1 MIDSRY
7 FTPLINLETWEQ
19 IPKGILAEVD
29 GWRVKVECLKPTV
42 FRFEIWEEGRGEP
55 EPQYA
60 VIKDLAE
67 LSCPFEV
74 AEMPDSLVLQTSEA
88 SLTLLRAP
96 FALVGRRADGSVFL
110 DTRTEK
116 VLGAYS
122 YINDTFMVSRSR
134 SQNEII
140 LGLGEKTGPMNRSGR
155 SYMLW
160 NMDVLSPGLL
170 GELNFDPSTGDPKQ
184 DPTSTLF
191 DPYYISI
198 PFYQSVD
205 SEGRASGSFMDNAR
219 RAHYDFSQDDRTEI
233 RFDGGRYVEFFF
245 AGPKLADVIFDYTEL
260 TGRIQPPPL
269 WALGYHHCRWA
280 PYHQDDVLARAKTYR
295 EKKLPCDSFWLDI
308 DHMEGYRVF
317 TWNSKL
323 FPRPTEMLQ
332 SLKNLSFRCVTII
345 DPGVKHEPGYSVFD
359 SGLAKGV
366 FCRTDSGAIYQG
378 QVWPG
383 RTAFPDFVNPE
394 ARTWWGDYNARH
406 VEFGLAGIWNDM
418 NEPATGDIPP
428 YAMRFGS
435 GGYSHEAYHN
445 VYALLM
451 AMGTVEGL
459 RKAMPDK
466 RTFVL
471 SRAGSAGIQRYAANW
486 LGDNMSRWDHLEMS
500 VTMSLGMGL
509 SGQPFVGADIG
520 GFCEQSNG
528 ELLARWYQAAC
539 LAPFCRNHCDAASR
553 DQYPWSFGPEVEEV
567 CRDALRLRY
576 QLMPYLYS
584 TFIQASQSGLPV
596 MRPMILEDESFGD
609 CQDQYMLGDSLLVA
623 PVMQEGVRGRTVTFP
638 EGEWFS
644 WWDGTIYEGTC
655 YVQAPLEI
663 IPLFIKAGSVVPLW
677 PEAPDS
683 TMGYRPETILLKVGV
698 PSRDGQWV
706 SVLVEDDGE
715 TFAWERGERLTTTFT
730 LAREGSSVHLE
741 AVSTGTAD
749 PGNVR
754 QGYDLE
760 ILGGGDA
767 TVTFSKLPSAE

>member
-7 FTPLINLETWEQ
+7 FTPLLNLDEWEQ
-19 IPKGILAEVD
+19 TPKGILAEVD
-29 GWRVKVECLKPTV
+29 GWMAKVECLKPSL
-42 FRFEIWEEGRGEP
+42 FRVEIWEEGRSYP
-55 EPQYA
+55 EPQHA
-60 VIKDLAE
+60 VIKDLSE

-74 AEMPDSLVLQTSEA
+74 AETPDTITLQTEEA
-88 SLTLLRAP
+88 ILTVHRAP
-96 FALVGRRADGSVFL
+96 FALVGKRADGSVFL
-110 DTRTEK
+110 DTRTEGG
-116 VLGAYS
+116 LGAYS
-122 YINDTFMVSRSR
+122 FINDTFAVSRGR
-134 SQNEII
+134 CQDEII
-140 LGLGEKTGPMNRSGR
+140 LGLGEKTGPMNRNGKT
-155 SYMLW
+155 YMLW

-170 GELNFDPSTGDPKQ
+170 GELNFDPSGGDPKQ
-184 DPTSTLF
+184 DPTSTVF

-205 SEGRASGSFMDNAR
+205 IEGRATASFIDNVR
-219 RAHYDFSQDDRTEI
+219 RAHYDFSQEGRTEI
-233 RFDGGRYVEFFF
+233 RFEGGRYAEFFF
-245 AGPKLADVIFDYTEL
+245 AGPDLKQILFDYTEL
-260 TGRIQPPPL
+260 TGRIQAPPL

-280 PYHQDDVLARAKTYR
+280 PYHQDDVLAKAKTYR
-295 EKKLPCDSFWLDI
+295 EKNLPCDSFWLDI

-323 FPRPTEMLQ
+323 FPRPTEMLS
-332 SLKNLSFRCVTII
+332 SLKEMGFRCVTII

-366 FCRTDSGAIYQG
+366 FCRTDSGAVYQG

-383 RTAFPDFVNPE
+383 RTAFPDFVNPD
-394 ARTWWGDYNARH
+394 ARSWWGDYNAKH

-428 YAMRFGS
+428 YGMRFGS
-435 GGYSHEAYHN
+435 GRYSHEAYHN
-445 VYALLM
+445 AYALLM

-509 SGQPFVGADIG
+509 SGQAFVGADIG

-553 DQYPWSFGPEVEEV
+553 DQYPWSFGPEIEEV
-567 CRDALRLRY
+567 CREALHLRY
-576 QLMPYLYS
+576 RLMPYLY
-584 TFIQASQSGLPV
+584 TAFVQAAETGLPV
-596 MRPMILEDESFGD
+596 MRPMILDYPEFGD

-638 EGEWFS
+638 AGEWFS
-644 WWDGTIYEGTC
+644 FWDETIYQGTC
-655 YVQAPLEI
+655 YVQAPLSQ
-663 IPLFIKAGSVVPLW
+663 IPLFIKAGSVVPMWQKVLV
-677 PEAPDS
+677 S
-683 TMGYRPETILLKVGV
+683 TLGYREKSPSLRICV
-698 PSRDGQWV
+698 PSEDGVWT
-706 SVLVEDDGE
+706 SVMVEDDGE
-715 TFAWERGERLTTTFT
+715 TLGWERGERLVTCFILTRQGNS
-730 LAREGSSVHLE
+730 LKLEVANEGVP
-741 AVSTGTAD
+741 D
-749 PGNVR
+749 PGFIR
-754 QGYDLE
+754 EGYDLE
-760 ILGGGDA
+760 VVGGDGA
-767 TVTFSKLPSAE
+767 TLSLG